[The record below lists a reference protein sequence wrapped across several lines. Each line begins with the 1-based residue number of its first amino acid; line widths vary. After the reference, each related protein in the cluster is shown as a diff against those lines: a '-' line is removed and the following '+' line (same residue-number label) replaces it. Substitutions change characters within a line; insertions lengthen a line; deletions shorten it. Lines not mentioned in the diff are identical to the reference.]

1 MARRTVTPAYVIFY
15 ILFLPD
21 SWRILIG
28 LAAAAMLDH
37 FFTGSAADAVGRTI
51 IFLMAAAIGYA
62 ASAVPGRLIAG
73 MMKKMILGAGRDSFK
88 RDRW

>member
-1 MARRTVTPAYVIFY
+1 MARRPVTPAYVIFY

-28 LAAAAMLDH
+28 FAAAAIFDH
-37 FFTGSAADAVGRTI
+37 FFTGSEADAVGRTI

-62 ASAVPGRLIAG
+62 VSSVPGRLIAG
-73 MMKKMILGAGRDSFK
+73 MMKKLILEGR
-88 RDRW
+88 RG